1 MQQALVGLQLVKM
14 QQDLAVCSGYLKAF
28 SGRLSMI
35 SSIMSEGI

>member
-28 SGRLSMI
+28 PGQQPPVVHDLLHHV
-35 SSIMSEGI
+35 